1 MSDAGRLYPIPDSK
15 IERPIAVTVI
25 CILGFVGAGL
35 SVPMAFS
42 DVAKQIG
49 SWFPPYSSSIAA
61 MSLIC
66 MIGFWFTKRWAIYA
80 YIGLVV
86 LNQIVL
92 IYMDEWHILTLVF
105 QGIIVAVILLN
116 LEPKAKMFSHLL
128 IQYVRRQVW
137 AIIVAYMVGIHNF
150 YREENKAPEDIV
162 FTVEHI
168 EEQEDDTPKD
178 EKPTNLPNVN
188 KKKQ

>member
-1 MSDAGRLYPIPDSK
+1 
-15 IERPIAVTVI
+15 
-25 CILGFVGAGL
+25 
-35 SVPMAFS
+35 
-42 DVAKQIG
+42 
-49 SWFPPYSSSIAA
+49 
-61 MSLIC
+61 
-66 MIGFWFTKRWAIYA
+66 
-80 YIGLVV
+80 
-86 LNQIVL
+86 
-92 IYMDEWHILTLVF
+92 MDEWHILTLVF

-116 LEPKAKMFSHLL
+116 LEPKAKMFSHQL

-162 FTVEHI
+162 FTVEHS